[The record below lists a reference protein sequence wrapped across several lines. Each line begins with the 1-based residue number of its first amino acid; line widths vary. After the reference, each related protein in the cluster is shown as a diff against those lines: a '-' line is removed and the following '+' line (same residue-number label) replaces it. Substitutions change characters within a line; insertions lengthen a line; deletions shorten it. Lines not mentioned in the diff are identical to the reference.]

1 MIGLD
6 VSANHHNMK
15 ITFKL
20 FAGLSTYLPSAATRN
35 STEIDVQPGETVH
48 QVIDRFNVPREE
60 ALLVMV
66 NGIYISPEQRDL
78 SEIRAGDTLAIWPP
92 VAGG

>member
-1 MIGLD
+1 M
-6 VSANHHNMK
+6 SANHQHMK

-20 FAGLSTYLPSAATRN
+20 FAGLSAFLPSDATRK
-35 STEIDVQPGETVH
+35 STEIDVRLGETVH

-60 ALLVMV
+60 AHLVMV
-66 NGIYISPEQRDL
+66 NGIYLSPEQRDL

-92 VAGG
+92 IAGG